1 MHQNTRICKEDQLFE
16 NIDYTIQS
24 FPKADYEY
32 CTFKS
37 CVFENIDLSDTVF
50 LECNFVN
57 CNLSLACIT
66 NTTFGNVT
74 FEACKM
80 LGLRFDSCNRNIQ
93 IVFRNCILD
102 YSSFCGMKLKGVLFR
117 DSKLVEVNFTGA
129 DLTFASF
136 AGSDLSG
143 TIFNNTVIVSADF
156 STARNFEIDPE
167 QNKLQKAKFSSSD
180 LIHLLT
186 KYRLEISYE

>member
-1 MHQNTRICKEDQLFE
+1 MCQDTKTCTEDQLFE
-16 NIDYTIQS
+16 NIDYTVLP

-37 CVFENIDLSDTVF
+37 CAFENTDLSDTVF

-57 CNLSLACIT
+57 CNLSLVGIT

-74 FEACKM
+74 FEGCKM
-80 LGLRFDSCNRNIQ
+80 LGLRFDSCNKNIQ

-102 YSSFCGMKLKGVLFR
+102 YSSFCGMKLKGSMFG

-129 DLTFASF
+129 DLTLASF

-143 TIFNNTVIVSADF
+143 AVFNNTVIVSTDF

-167 QNKLQKAKFSSSD
+167 QNKLLKAKFSSSD

-186 KYRLEISYE
+186 KHRLEIS